1 MRVAFLTLG
10 CKVNYYETG
19 KIKEEFEK
27 DGYEIVD
34 FDESADIYI
43 VNTCTVTAI
52 ADKKSRQF
60 IRRMKR
66 ARNPSFSISAL

>member
-34 FDESADIYI
+34 FDDCDTEHHCGCGHCEEEAGII
-43 VNTCTVTAI
+43 
-52 ADKKSRQF
+52 F
-60 IRRMKR
+60 GH
-66 ARNPSFSISAL
+66 